1 MGVTKRMKANHRFLA
16 KEPPLCLNSDEH
28 LSPENRPCDQQA
40 LCSYPNDIDPHIC
53 KHSKLKSPQNATA
66 VIYACVDEGL
76 GAVDNRVR
84 SQRKEWMLRSSGLHL
99 QDEVNPEAGKESR
112 SSVPP
117 KIAGS
122 FDLGRVQVM
131 IAMDPSRKIRPPD
144 RKKNIGTLRSAIEP
158 AHKPDDK
165 CEEADKDEPK
175 PVAKRPPG
183 GDWDPPET
191 WHVDRLVVVHFES
204 EPQVPNRLES
214 LKAGLNECQSSTIA
228 VHVWPDIPAPRRRI
242 TSRRSIAVGRWAE
255 RLATKAAEE
264 SLEVTWEFPNR
275 VFRFLRRFLLEVY
288 SSTELE
294 AFAEPFHVRRSVEGS
309 KDSSHA
315 TVAE

>member
-1 MGVTKRMKANHRFLA
+1 MHCQKVVHATNGAVLDCDLIDRNPRA
-16 KEPPLCLNSDEH
+16 
-28 LSPENRPCDQQA
+28 EN
-40 LCSYPNDIDPHIC
+40 
-53 KHSKLKSPQNATA
+53 PQNTTTALISGYENGKSRQTGFWWKNIRNVQKTVTACRSIQRVATTRTKDLYCNHPVQSA
-66 VIYACVDEGL
+66 YNQMFTTREE
-76 GAVDNRVR
+76 
-84 SQRKEWMLRSSGLHL
+84 QRNNVSG
-99 QDEVNPEAGKESR
+99 
-112 SSVPP
+112 
-117 KIAGS
+117 
-122 FDLGRVQVM
+122 DLTPTSAIIEHQ
-131 IAMDPSRKIRPPD
+131 
-144 RKKNIGTLRSAIEP
+144 KNIGTLRSAIES
-158 AHKPDDK
+158 AHKLEDK